1 MNVTW
6 KTCLKVGVSIF
17 LLYLC
22 IYYWKGV
29 AELFGIVMTAAFPL
43 LIGCA
48 LAYVVNI
55 LMSYYEAHY
64 FPATKS
70 QFFIKSRRPVAMLGA
85 FFTLAA
91 IVVLVISLV
100 LPQLIS
106 CVQLILAEL
115 PEAINFLLKN
125 AEKIGIIPEN
135 IIDILSGIDW
145 KSRIG
150 KILEAFTSGV
160 GNVMELVIG
169 TVTSVFSGIITGF
182 LSIIFAV
189 YLLSSKE
196 TLTRQIGRIQD
207 RFLPK
212 KVSKRIQYV
221 VKHLDNCFHR
231 YIVGQCLE
239 ALILGLLCLLGMSL
253 FRFPYAAMISAL
265 VAFTALIPVAGAYI
279 GAAVGAFM
287 ILTVSPL
294 QALGFLLFIVILQ
307 QLEGNIIYPR
317 VVGSSLRLPGIWVLA
332 AVTIGGGTMGILGM
346 LLGVPIAATVYR
358 ILQENINSQQITSKE

>member
-1 MNVTW
+1 MNLSW
-6 KTCLKVGVSIF
+6 KTCLKIGVSIF

-22 IYYWKGV
+22 IYYWKG
-29 AELFGIVMTAAFPL
+29 AADLFSAVFAAAFPL

-55 LMSYYEAHY
+55 LMSFYELHY
-64 FPATKS
+64 FPAQCKG
-70 QFFIKSRRPVAMLGA
+70 FFAKSRRPVCMLGA
-85 FFTLAA
+85 FLTLAA
-91 IVVLVISLV
+91 IIVLVVSLI
-100 LPQLIS
+100 LPQLFS
-106 CVQLILAEL
+106 CLQLILSEM
-115 PEAINFLLKN
+115 PKAIHFLLNN
-125 AEKIGIIPEN
+125 AEKIGILPEN
-135 IIDILSGIDW
+135 IIDLLSGIDW

-160 GNVMELVIG
+160 GNVMEIVID
-169 TVTSVFSGIITGF
+169 TVTSVFSGIITGL

-196 TLTRQIGRIQD
+196 TLIRQTNRVRD
-207 RFLPK
+207 HYLPE
-212 KVSKRIQYV
+212 KVSERVQYV
-221 VKHLDNCFHR
+221 VKHLNNCFHR

-265 VAFTALIPVAGAYI
+265 VAFTAFIPVAGAYI
-279 GAAVGAFM
+279 GAVVGAFM

-294 QALGFLLFIVILQ
+294 SALGFLLFIVVLQ

-317 VVGSSLRLPGIWVLA
+317 VVGSSLGLPGIWVLA
-332 AVTIGGGTMGILGM
+332 AVTIGGGTMGVLGM
-346 LLGVPIAATVYR
+346 LLGVPIAAAVYR
-358 ILQENINSQQITSKE
+358 MLQEHINNV